1 MFTHQRIAAACLGF
15 AVTAFVTFMGLTP
28 PEFTGARYSFA
39 AALILFVIVYVIW
52 VVSAHHRV
60 KAQLFYAPFIA
71 FILAFGIVKVYPWID
86 YREKTY
92 PRVPIYAGILI
103 PLKLIDGGSVANDV
117 KIRIGNSTVFFNTA
131 AVF

>member
-1 MFTHQRIAAACLGF
+1 MLSGLSQRNIESRHSCS
-15 AVTAFVTFMGLTP
+15 T
-28 PEFTGARYSFA
+28 
-39 AALILFVIVYVIW
+39 
-52 VVSAHHRV
+52 
-60 KAQLFYAPFIA
+60 FIA

-117 KIRIGNSTVFFNTA
+117 KIRIGNSNVFF
-131 AVF
+131 